1 MGEVIKETI
10 QYISGHQDMYIK
22 CIQEHIF
29 LSFVTL
35 AVCIVLGVPLG
46 YICGKN
52 DKVSSGIITVINMLR
67 IVPSVAMFMILVPIV
82 GLGTEAAI
90 IALVVYSLPTI
101 IVNTMG
107 GVKNIKPSVIESAI
121 GMGMSP
127 KEICFRVDLP
137 LAGPMIMT
145 GIKIS
150 LVQTIAGATIA
161 SFVGA
166 GGLGEIVYAG
176 IESTKIEI
184 IFAGSLTVAFL
195 AVLMDALVTLV
206 NKKMFGKL
214 NEA

>member
-1 MGEVIKETI
+1 MGEVIKGTI
-10 QYISGHQDMYIK
+10 QYIAEHQDMYIK
-22 CIQEHIF
+22 CIQTHVF

-107 GVKNIKPSVIESAI
+107 G
-121 GMGMSP
+121 
-127 KEICFRVDLP
+127 
-137 LAGPMIMT
+137 MIMT

-195 AVLMDALVTLV
+195 AVLMDALVTLI